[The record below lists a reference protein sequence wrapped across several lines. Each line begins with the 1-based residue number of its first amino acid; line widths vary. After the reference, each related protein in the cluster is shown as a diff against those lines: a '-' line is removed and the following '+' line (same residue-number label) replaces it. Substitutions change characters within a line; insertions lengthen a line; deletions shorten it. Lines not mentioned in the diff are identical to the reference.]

1 MELTSADHEVAVE
14 AIQTS
19 SNPIQFV
26 VQSLQHWV
34 SEISLSKQILNDTW
48 FLQPNKERKAT
59 EDLPGPETLPPQ
71 SDPGTARVPSKLIIP
86 DIFCGQSK
94 TSNKVCVNGMSTSSS
109 NRWLQAVLMRKS
121 FELKLVPQIML
132 TEPQKLLINIAFHYE
147 VDPYWLYKREKVGL
161 PGSLL
166 FFGIE
171 KYYKC
176 RNVCYFSYFDK
187 SLKSTLSFRSESPAM
202 QSSLNMEPE
211 FNERRHSESVVKSR
225 NHLGKFQIF
234 NQLWLRV
241 FCFTLMIKTIIIF
254 PL

>member
-1 MELTSADHEVAVE
+1 MSLKIVRLAELASYPPGTGLFRLGRLTSCQWFLLENYNLKVNGVELTSADHEVAVE

-48 FLQPNKERKAT
+48 LLQPNKERKAS

-109 NRWLQAVLMRKS
+109 NRWLQAFLMRKS

-132 TEPQKLLINIAFHYE
+132 TDPQKLLINIAFHYQ
-147 VDPYWLYKREKVGL
+147 VDPYWLNKRAKVWL
-161 PGSLL
+161 PGTLL

-176 RNVCYFSYFDK
+176 PNVGYFS
-187 SLKSTLSFRSESPAM
+187 
-202 QSSLNMEPE
+202 
-211 FNERRHSESVVKSR
+211 
-225 NHLGKFQIF
+225 
-234 NQLWLRV
+234 
-241 FCFTLMIKTIIIF
+241 F
-254 PL
+254 PSQV